1 MLSYKKDFPIFQE
14 NPNLIFLDS
23 AASSQKPFSVIQW
36 VSDFTSKYYA
46 NIHRGVYSISEK
58 SEEIYEKSKNLLS
71 KFLNCKAR
79 EIFYTYNAT
88 YGLSILAQSL
98 VNWKIITR
106 WDKVLLWIREHHA
119 NVVSWQILAKN
130 FWFEIEFINIDHN
143 YEIDRD
149 DFSSKY
155 DKTVKVVS
163 LWQVSNVTGKIY
175 DMKKVK
181 SLLRDD
187 TFFMID
193 GSQSFPNMEIDVQ
206 DIWCDAFILTGHKM
220 MAYTGIGAVYLKK
233 DRVKKLN
240 PMIAWG
246 WTIKDVWV
254 EWHTLV
260 SSIEKFEAWT
270 PNIIG
275 AASLLYAL
283 EYIQSIWWIKE
294 IQKHEEYLVQEFL
307 AWFKKLENKVKLIW
321 PKTTDRIAVF
331 SFFIPTL
338 DNFNNVWELFAEKN
352 IAIRCGGHCAYP
364 LHKDL
369 KVPWTCRA
377 SAYLYNDK
385 DDTDNFFEALK
396 EISS

>member
-1 MLSYKKDFPIFQE
+1 MKSYKNDFPIFQE
-14 NPNLIFLDS
+14 NPNLVFLDS
-23 AASSQKPFSVIQW
+23 AASSQKPFSVIHW

-46 NIHRGVYSISEK
+46 NIHRWMYSISEK

-71 KFLNCKAR
+71 QFINCKQS

-88 YGLSILAQSL
+88 YGISILAQSL
-98 VNWKIITR
+98 VNSKILTK

-119 NVVSWQILAKN
+119 NVVTRQILAEN
-130 FWFEIEFINIDHN
+130 MWFDIEFINIDAN

-149 DFSSKY
+149 DFSNKY

-163 LWQVSNVTGKIY
+163 LWHVSNVTGKIY

-193 GSQSFPNMEIDVQ
+193 GSQSFPNMMIDVQ
-206 DIWCDAFILTGHKM
+206 DIWCDAFVLTGHKV
-220 MAYTGIGAVYLKK
+220 MAYTGIGAVYVKK
-233 DRVKKLN
+233 DWMKKLS

-246 WTIKDVWV
+246 WTIKDVGV
-254 EWHTLV
+254 EWHNLV
-260 SSIEKFEAWT
+260 STIEKFEAWT

-283 EYIQSIWWIKE
+283 EYIQSIWGMKV

-307 AWFKKLENKVKLIW
+307 TWFKKLENNVKLIW

-331 SFFIPTL
+331 SFFIPSL
-338 DNFNNVWELFAEKN
+338 DNFNTVGEMFAAKD
-352 IAIRCGGHCAYP
+352 IAVRCGGHCAYP

-377 SAYLYNDK
+377 SGYLYNDQE
-385 DDTDNFFEALK
+385 DIDNFFEVLRT
-396 EISS
+396 IV